1 MEIIH
6 LKIIES
12 VVAAVIYLLLR
23 FGIIHYIDRTVAN
36 SLMQKTRGKVVKKT
50 IKIILLLLFSTF
62 VLIVWGVDQ
71 SELAMFIGSVLTVI
85 GIALFAQWSILSNIT
100 SGIILFFNHS
110 VNLDDTIII
119 MDKDYAI
126 EGRVSDIGLFFVI
139 LKTTEGEEITIPSN
153 VFMQKTIKKMPVRKS
168 N

>member
-12 VVAAVIYLLLR
+12 IVAAVVYLLLR
-23 FGIIHYIDRTVAN
+23 FGIVKYIDATIAK
-36 SLMQKTRGKVVKKT
+36 SLMQKTRGKVIKKT

-71 SELAMFIGSVLTVI
+71 SELAVFIGSVLTVI

-100 SGIILFFNHS
+100 SGVILFFNHS
-110 VNLDDTIII
+110 VNLDDTITI

-153 VFMQKTIKKMPVRKS
+153 VFMQKMIKKNTNP
-168 N
+168 